1 MKGPPPPPGMKG
13 PPPPPGGGKKGAP
26 AAPAKPTKVIPVPA
40 VKMKGLNWTK
50 IPPSK
55 VNATIFGEFGD
66 LMDIDVDFT
75 EIETQFAAK
84 VIEKKDPAAGAA
96 EAKKAA
102 GPVQLVDPKVGQNL
116 SIWLSRFKCSLADIV
131 NGIKKLDETMFE
143 KDQLKGLIP
152 LLPTKEDFLNIQEY
166 IESGKEV
173 SRLGKPEQFFLE
185 VQKLDAVEQRVK
197 AFVFK
202 LEYPTKK
209 TEVKA
214 DLDQLRM
221 ATKEVKTSKKF
232 LKVMETILVLGNFV
246 NGGTFRA
253 NFTGFKLET
262 ITKLGD
268 TKGLDNK
275 FTLMHYL
282 ATHLEKKAPTIA
294 DFPTELSH
302 VAAGARVSLQQLT
315 ADVNN
320 MSKDLDSTDKMMS
333 QLQAQPGDKFVELM
347 TQFLFVAKE
356 DFKTIQKDIQSVESE
371 FKALADWFGEDPAKK
386 TPEELFGTVNEFV
399 VQYQRSCE
407 DIKKAAELA
416 EKEKKKEAE
425 REKRRLQTEAAK
437 QKTAAQPGGAGNMET
452 VVDDLLSTVR
462 DGDAFRNRR
471 KRVAI

>member
-1 MKGPPPPPGMKG
+1 MKGPPPLPGMKG
-13 PPPPPGGGKKGAP
+13 PPPPPGGKKGAP
-26 AAPAKPTKVIPVPA
+26 SAPAKPTKVIPVPA

-66 LMDIDVDFT
+66 LMDIDVDFS
-75 EIETQFAAK
+75 EIENQFQAK
-84 VIEKKDPAAGAA
+84 VIEKKDPAAGD
-96 EAKKAA
+96 AKKAA

-116 SIWLSRFKCSLADIV
+116 SIWLSRFKCGLGDIV
-131 NGIKKLDETMFE
+131 NGVKNLDESMFE

-152 LLPTKEDFLNIQEY
+152 LLPTSEDFMNIKEY
-166 IESGKEV
+166 IDSGKEL
-173 SRLGKPEQFFLE
+173 SRLGKPELFFLE
-185 VQKLDAVEQRVK
+185 VQKLDGIEQRVK

-209 TEVKA
+209 TDVKA
-214 DLDQLRM
+214 DLEQLRF
-221 ATKEVKTSKKF
+221 ATKEVRTSKKF

-253 NFTGFKLET
+253 NFTGFKMET
-262 ITKLGD
+262 LTKLGD

-275 FTLMHYL
+275 YTLMHYL
-282 ATHLEKKAPTIA
+282 ANHLEKKSTAIS

-302 VAAGARVSLQQLT
+302 VSAGARVSLQQLT
-315 ADVNN
+315 ADVNT
-320 MSKDLDSTDKMMS
+320 MSKDLDSVDKTMS
-333 QLQAQPGDKFVELM
+333 QLQAEPGDQFVERM
-347 TQFLFVAKE
+347 SQFLFVAKE
-356 DFKTIQKDIQSVESE
+356 DFKAIQKDIQQVEAD
-371 FKALADWFGEDPAKK
+371 FKSLADWFGEDPAKK

-399 VQYQRSCE
+399 TQYEKSRE
-407 DIKKAAELA
+407 EIRKAAEAA

-437 QKTAAQPGGAGNMET
+437 QKTAAQPGAQNMES